1 MFTGFLTFLADLLAF
16 ILGSNF
22 LGPLLGFTA

>member
-22 LGPLLGFTA
+22 LGPLLGLS